1 MPRNKKSKQ
10 DMTLE
15 LEQGKILPLVFR
27 LTVPAVIAQLIT
39 FLYNI
44 VDRMYVSRI
53 ESSGMN
59 ALAALGIV
67 LPITLILSA
76 FANLIGLGG
85 SPRAGIKLGE
95 GEPDEA
101 NRIFNTAF
109 VLLSAIGIVLGAVTF
124 LFARQIVVLFGCP
137 PSAIEFAVSYL
148 KIYSCG
154 TIFVML
160 AQGLNPFI
168 LTQGYSFFAM
178 GSVLA
183 GAVLNIILDP
193 IFIFSLDMGV
203 SGSALATIISQLC
216 SCICNI
222 GFFFSKKSLFRFRI
236 TDMKLSSP
244 RIKNILSLGFTPF
257 TMTITECAIQI
268 VFNINLNRATGGNKD
283 YTAALTVMLSA
294 LQLISL
300 PLNGLGNGM
309 QPFVS
314 YNYGKGNAERL
325 KKGIK
330 YVTVIAF
337 IFAIIIWSVS
347 LAVPQV
353 YAQLFSAS
361 DSVTAIVKQ
370 YTPLFL
376 MGSIMFFVQMTL
388 QNINVALGQAKSAL
402 ILAVTRKVIILIPLC
417 FILTHFLGFKGVYM
431 SEGIA
436 DFAAGIITSIVIFTS
451 FPRIFKKREEEV
463 RRKAQSAEKNI

>member
-53 ESSGMN
+53 ESSGMD

-216 SCICNI
+216 SCI
-222 GFFFSKKSLFRFRI
+222 
-236 TDMKLSSP
+236 
-244 RIKNILSLGFTPF
+244 
-257 TMTITECAIQI
+257 
-268 VFNINLNRATGGNKD
+268 
-283 YTAALTVMLSA
+283 
-294 LQLISL
+294 
-300 PLNGLGNGM
+300 
-309 QPFVS
+309 
-314 YNYGKGNAERL
+314 
-325 KKGIK
+325 
-330 YVTVIAF
+330 
-337 IFAIIIWSVS
+337 
-347 LAVPQV
+347 
-353 YAQLFSAS
+353 
-361 DSVTAIVKQ
+361 
-370 YTPLFL
+370 
-376 MGSIMFFVQMTL
+376 
-388 QNINVALGQAKSAL
+388 
-402 ILAVTRKVIILIPLC
+402 
-417 FILTHFLGFKGVYM
+417 
-431 SEGIA
+431 
-436 DFAAGIITSIVIFTS
+436 
-451 FPRIFKKREEEV
+451 
-463 RRKAQSAEKNI
+463 